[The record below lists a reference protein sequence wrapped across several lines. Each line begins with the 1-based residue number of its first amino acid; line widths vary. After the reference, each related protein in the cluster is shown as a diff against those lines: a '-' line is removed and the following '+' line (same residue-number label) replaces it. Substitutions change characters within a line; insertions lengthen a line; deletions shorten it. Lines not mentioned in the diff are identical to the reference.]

1 MLRVGVAIVVLMTAC
16 TVADSYGSS
25 GSLSVMVY
33 QDGLAHVSAQ
43 FDVDPLDPVFELDLL
58 GLEVDNFVATDG
70 DRALLSVEFLEGVA
84 ILETFDSET
93 VVAEYDVHDLVSK
106 EGRIWTFTLNAVQD
120 YALIMPRNAVI
131 IGMNTIPL
139 SLEVV
144 DERTVLEIP
153 GGPAEIDYILSPAR
167 PTGPVDGE
175 GGVGARDE
183 PEDGEDSSI
192 ITSAVLIGIPAAVIL
207 AGTLLA
213 IRLRSK
219 GSGASPRTAAMAPTQ
234 DGIPAQALT
243 EQPAVKL
250 PSPEEIF
257 ALMPDIREADK
268 EIVRHIHESGG
279 EMLESS
285 LRKKLLQPRTTMWRA
300 IKRLERMGVVEVTKR
315 DTQNLVRIRSDL
327 GEPQ

>member
-1 MLRVGVAIVVLMTAC
+1 MLRAGVAVVVLMTAC
-16 TVADSYGSS
+16 TVAYSYGSS

-106 EGRIWTFTLNAVQD
+106 EGRIWTFTLNAAQD

-144 DERTVLEIP
+144 GREDRAGDSRWPSRDRLHTEP
-153 GGPAEIDYILSPAR
+153 GQDH
-167 PTGPVDGE
+167 
-175 GGVGARDE
+175 
-183 PEDGEDSSI
+183 
-192 ITSAVLIGIPAAVIL
+192 
-207 AGTLLA
+207 
-213 IRLRSK
+213 
-219 GSGASPRTAAMAPTQ
+219 GSGGRGRRGWC
-234 DGIPAQALT
+234 DG
-243 EQPAVKL
+243 
-250 PSPEEIF
+250 
-257 ALMPDIREADK
+257 
-268 EIVRHIHESGG
+268 
-279 EMLESS
+279 
-285 LRKKLLQPRTTMWRA
+285 
-300 IKRLERMGVVEVTKR
+300 
-315 DTQNLVRIRSDL
+315 
-327 GEPQ
+327 

>member
-1 MLRVGVAIVVLMTAC
+1 MLRAGVAIALMMIAC
-16 TVADSYGSS
+16 TVAASYGSS

-43 FDVDPLDPVFELDLL
+43 FDVDPLDPVFELGLL

-106 EGRIWTFTLNAVQD
+106 EGRIWTFALDAAQD

-131 IGMNTIPL
+131 IGMNTIPM

-167 PTGPVDGE
+167 TTVPVDGG
-175 GGVGARDE
+175 GGVGEVDA
-183 PEDGEDSSI
+183 PEDGDDS

-213 IRLRSK
+213 IRLRSRRP
-219 GSGASPRTAAMAPTQ
+219 GASPRIAAMAPVRGQT
-234 DGIPAQALT
+234 PAQAFT
-243 EQPAVKL
+243 EQPAAKL

-257 ALMPDIREADK
+257 ALMPDIREADR

-279 EMLESS
+279 EMLESN

-315 DTQNLVRIRSDL
+315 DTQNLVRIRPNP
-327 GEPQ
+327 GELP